1 LLLLR
6 QIQLL
11 LRSSRS
17 SMTLLPHQRAALFG
31 NGITL
36 PKLACVAGEPSGDLL
51 AAPVLSALNQIPD
64 MAGLEVYGIGGP
76 RMQAEG
82 MRSDWPMETLSVR
95 GYVEAIKQLPA
106 ILKLRKELIQN
117 LLNEGRPDVY
127 LGIDAPD
134 FNLGVE
140 LQLRKAGIPTLHL
153 VSPSIWAWRA
163 GRIKKISQSVE
174 RMLCIFPFETEIYDK
189 AGVASTYVGHP
200 LASEIPLE
208 PNIEQAREK
217 LSKHLK
223 IPTSSLEGLVIA
235 VLPGSRG
242 SEIELIAPVFF
253 ETMQILSE
261 RLKGQK
267 LHFLIPV
274 ATPRLREPLEQL
286 LLKTKNTNPDIQIHL
301 LDGMADEVL
310 EASDVVLIA
319 SGTATLQAALWKK
332 PMVISYKV
340 PWLTAQIMKR
350 QGYMP
355 YVGLP
360 NILCGEFVVPELLQD
375 DATQEKLA
383 NAVQAWLDHP
393 AKVARLKERF
403 AQMHETLRR
412 PTGLLVAQAIAQTI
426 ANNRK
431 KQVSA

>member
-1 LLLLR
+1 
-6 QIQLL
+6 
-11 LRSSRS
+11 
-17 SMTLLPHQRAALFG
+17 MTLLLPLRAASFA
-31 NGITL
+31 NDRITL

-76 RMQAEG
+76 RMQAQG

-106 ILKLRKELIQN
+106 ILKLRKELIAN
-117 LLNEGRPDVY
+117 LLGDGRPDVY

-163 GRIKKISQSVE
+163 GRIKKISQAVE
-174 RMLCIFPFETEIYDK
+174 RMLCIFPFETEIYDR

-200 LASEIPLE
+200 LASDIPLE
-208 PNIEQAREK
+208 PNSQAARKK
-217 LSKHLK
+217 LTQTLNLYEGA
-223 IPTSSLEGLVIA
+223 LEGIIVA

-242 SEIELIAPVFF
+242 SEIELIAPIFF
-253 ETMQILSE
+253 QTMELLAE
-261 RLKGQK
+261 RIQGQK
-267 LHFLIPV
+267 LNFLIPI

-286 LLKTKNTNPDIQIHL
+286 LVKTKNQYPDIQIHL

-332 PMVISYKV
+332 PMVISYMV

-375 DATQEKLA
+375 DATPEKLVT
-383 NAVQAWLDHP
+383 AVLNWLDHP
-393 AKVARLKERF
+393 SKVAELKTRF

-412 PTGLLVAQAIAQTI
+412 PTGLLVAQAVAQTI
-426 ANNRK
+426 ANSRKNR
-431 KQVSA
+431 VSA

>member
-1 LLLLR
+1 
-6 QIQLL
+6 
-11 LRSSRS
+11 
-17 SMTLLPHQRAALFG
+17 
-31 NGITL
+31 L

-76 RMQAEG
+76 RMQAQG

-106 ILKLRKELIQN
+106 ILKLRKELIRN
-117 LLNEGRPDVY
+117 LTGEGRPDVY

-140 LQLRKAGIPTLHL
+140 LHLRKAGIPTLHL

-163 GRIKKISQSVE
+163 GRIKKISQAVE
-174 RMLCIFPFETEIYDK
+174 RMLCIFPFETEIYDR

-208 PNIEQAREK
+208 PNTNLAREK
-217 LSKHLK
+217 IAKELKLSSHLLQE
-223 IPTSSLEGLVIA
+223 IVIA
-235 VLPGSRG
+235 VLPGSRN

-253 ETMQILSE
+253 ETMQLLTE
-261 RLKGQK
+261 KLKGQK

-274 ATPRLREPLEQL
+274 ATPRLRAPLEQL
-286 LLKTKNTNPDIQIHL
+286 LLQAKNINPDIQIEL

-350 QGYMP
+350 QGYLP

-360 NILCGEFVVPELLQD
+360 NILCGEFVVPELLQN
-375 DATQEKLA
+375 DASPENLA
-383 NAVQAWLDHP
+383 QALIDWLNHP
-393 AKVARLKERF
+393 NKVAELKARF
-403 AQMHETLRR
+403 SQMHETLRR
-412 PTGLLVAQAIAQTI
+412 PTGLLVAQAVAQTI
-426 ANNRK
+426 ANSRQK
-431 KQVSA
+431 RVQS

>member
-1 LLLLR
+1 
-6 QIQLL
+6 
-11 LRSSRS
+11 
-17 SMTLLPHQRAALFG
+17 MTLLPPLRAASFG

-64 MAGLEVYGIGGP
+64 MANLEVYGIGGP

-127 LGIDAPD
+127 LGVDAPD

-140 LQLRKAGIPTLHL
+140 LELRKAGIPTLHL

-163 GRIKKISQSVE
+163 GRIKKIAQAVE

-208 PNIEQAREK
+208 PNIQQAREN
-217 LSKHLK
+217 LTQYLNKHLNK
-223 IPTSSLEGLVIA
+223 QLNKKLKQETNSLDGLVIA

-253 ETMQILSE
+253 ETMQLLSS
-261 RLKGQK
+261 RLKGQR
-267 LHFLIPV
+267 LHFLIPM

-286 LLKTKNTNPDIQIHL
+286 LRKAKQANPDIQIHL

-350 QGYMP
+350 QGYLP

-375 DATQEKLA
+375 DATPENLA
-383 NAVQAWLDHP
+383 NALQEWLEHP
-393 AKVARLKERF
+393 NKVAKLKERF
-403 AQMHETLRR
+403 AHMHETLRR
-412 PTGLLVAQAIAQTI
+412 PTGLLVAQAVAQTI
-426 ANNRK
+426 ANQRK
-431 KQVSA
+431 NKVSL

>member
-1 LLLLR
+1 
-6 QIQLL
+6 
-11 LRSSRS
+11 
-17 SMTLLPHQRAALFG
+17 MTLLPHLPAASYG
-31 NGITL
+31 NDRPTL

-64 MAGLEVYGIGGP
+64 MVDLEVYGIGGP

-106 ILKLRKELIQN
+106 ILKLRKELISN
-117 LLNEGRPDVY
+117 LLNEGRPDVF

-134 FNLGVE
+134 FNLDVE
-140 LQLRKAGIPTLHL
+140 LKLRKAGIPTLHL

-163 GRIKKISQSVE
+163 GRMKKIAQAVE
-174 RMLCIFPFETEIYDK
+174 RMLCIFPFETEIYDR

-208 PNIEQAREK
+208 PNTKEARK
-217 LSKHLK
+217 TIVQLLNLSANALDG
-223 IPTSSLEGLVIA
+223 IVIA

-242 SEIELIAPVFF
+242 SEIELIAPLFF
-253 ETMQILSE
+253 DTMQLLTE
-261 RLKGQK
+261 RLIGQK

-286 LLKTKNTNPDIQIHL
+286 LLQTKNLNPDIQIYL
-301 LDGMADEVL
+301 LDGRADEVL

-350 QGYMP
+350 QGYLP

-360 NILCGEFVVPELLQD
+360 NILCKEFVVPELLQD
-375 DATQEKLA
+375 KATPENLA
-383 NAVQAWLDHP
+383 AAVMAWLEHP
-393 AKVARLKERF
+393 EKVLEIKARF

-426 ANNRK
+426 ASAS
-431 KQVSA
+431 KQRASQ

>member
-1 LLLLR
+1 
-6 QIQLL
+6 
-11 LRSSRS
+11 
-17 SMTLLPHQRAALFG
+17 MTSLPPLRAASFG
-31 NGITL
+31 NRITL

-51 AAPVLSALNQIPD
+51 AAPALSALNQIPD

-117 LLNEGRPDVY
+117 LLNGGRPDVY

-163 GRIKKISQSVE
+163 GRIKKIAQAVD

-189 AGVASTYVGHP
+189 AGVTSTYVGHP

-208 PNIEQAREK
+208 PNIQQAREK
-217 LSKHLK
+217 LSQYLNKHLK
-223 IPTSSLEGLVIA
+223 QEAISLDGLVVA

-253 ETMQILSE
+253 ETMQLLSS
-261 RLKGQK
+261 RLQGQK

-286 LLKTKNTNPDIQIHL
+286 LHKAKEVAPDIQIHL

-350 QGYMP
+350 QGYLP

-375 DATQEKLA
+375 DATPEKLA
-383 NAVQAWLDHP
+383 NALQEWLEHP
-393 AKVARLKERF
+393 NKVAVLKERF

-412 PTGLLVAQAIAQTI
+412 PTGLLVAQAVAQTI
-426 ANNRK
+426 ANQRK
-431 KQVSA
+431 NKASA

>member
-1 LLLLR
+1 MISLPPLL
-6 QIQLL
+6 
-11 LRSSRS
+11 
-17 SMTLLPHQRAALFG
+17 AASFG

-64 MAGLEVYGIGGP
+64 MSGLEVYGIGGP

-82 MRSDWPMETLSVR
+82 LRSDWPMETLSVR

-117 LLNEGRPDVY
+117 LLNEGRPDVF

-140 LQLRKAGIPTLHL
+140 LELRKAGIPTLHL

-163 GRIKKISQSVE
+163 GRIKKISQAVE

-208 PNIEQAREK
+208 PNIHQAREK
-217 LSKHLK
+217 LSRHLN
-223 IPTSSLEGLVIA
+223 IPEASLDGLVIA
-235 VLPGSRG
+235 VLPGSRS

-253 ETMQILSE
+253 ETMQLLLK

-267 LHFLIPV
+267 LNFLIPV

-286 LLKTKNTNPDIQIHL
+286 LLKVKELNSDIQIHL

-350 QGYMP
+350 QGYLP

-360 NILCGEFVVPELLQD
+360 NILCGEFVVPELLQN
-375 DATQEKLA
+375 DATPENLA
-383 NAVQAWLDHP
+383 NALQDWLENP
-393 AKVARLKERF
+393 VKVAKLKERF
-403 AQMHETLRR
+403 ALMHETLRR
-412 PTGLLVAQAIAQTI
+412 PTGLLVAQAVAQTI
-426 ANNRK
+426 ANQRK
-431 KQVSA
+431 NKSGI

>member
-1 LLLLR
+1 M
-6 QIQLL
+6 I
-11 LRSSRS
+11 
-17 SMTLLPHQRAALFG
+17 LLPPQRAALFDSDWLV
-31 NGITL
+31 L

-51 AAPVLSALNQIPD
+51 AAPVLSALNQMPD
-64 MAGLEVYGIGGP
+64 VAGLEVYGIGGP

-82 MRSDWPMETLSVR
+82 LRSDWPMETLSVR
-95 GYVEAIKQLPA
+95 GYVEAIRQLPA
-106 ILKLRKELIQN
+106 ILKLRRELIAN
-117 LLNEGRPDVY
+117 LLGEGRPDVY

-163 GRIKKISQSVE
+163 GRIKKIQQAVE
-174 RMLCIFPFETEIYDK
+174 RMLCIFPFETQIYDR

-200 LASEIPLE
+200 LASDIHDE
-208 PNIEQAREK
+208 PNIEQARKRVAEI
-217 LSKHLK
+217 LSTPKDDLGGK
-223 IPTSSLEGLVIA
+223 VIA

-253 ETMQILSE
+253 DTMRLLAD
-261 RLKGQK
+261 RLKGEK
-267 LHFLIPV
+267 LQFLIPI
-274 ATPRLREPLEQL
+274 ATPRLRAPLER
-286 LLKTKNTNPDIQIHL
+286 LKADTQALNPDISIHL
-301 LDGMADEVL
+301 LDGEADVVL

-355 YVGLP
+355 YIGLP

-375 DATQEKLA
+375 DATPEKLT
-383 NAVQAWLDHP
+383 NALLAWLNNP
-393 AKVARLKERF
+393 TKVAELKMRF
-403 AQMHETLRR
+403 VKMHETLRR
-412 PTGLLVAQAIAQTI
+412 PTGLLVAEAIAQTI
-426 ANNRK
+426 HSGNQKR
-431 KQVSA
+431 VDP

>member
-1 LLLLR
+1 
-6 QIQLL
+6 
-11 LRSSRS
+11 
-17 SMTLLPHQRAALFG
+17 MTSLQPQRAASFDNG
-31 NGITL
+31 NTL

-64 MAGLEVYGIGGP
+64 MNGLEIYGIGGP
-76 RMQAEG
+76 RMQAQG

-106 ILKLRKELIQN
+106 ILKLRKELIAH
-117 LLNEGRPDVY
+117 LLGDGRPDVF
-127 LGIDAPD
+127 LGVDAPD

-163 GRIKKISQSVE
+163 GRIKKIAQAVD
-174 RMLCIFPFETEIYDK
+174 RMLCIFPFETEIYDR
-189 AGVASTYVGHP
+189 AGIASTYVGHP

-208 PNIEQAREK
+208 PNTSQAREK
-217 LSKHLK
+217 IAQALHLGREGK
-223 IPTSSLEGLVIA
+223 DDLEGLVVA
-235 VLPGSRG
+235 VLPGSRS

-253 ETMQILSE
+253 ETMQL
-261 RLKGQK
+261 LAKKLQGQK

-274 ATPRLREPLEQL
+274 ATPRLRAPLDT
-286 LLKTKNTNPDIQIHL
+286 LLKVSQNQCPDIQIHL

-350 QGYMP
+350 QGYLP

-360 NILCGEFVVPELLQD
+360 NILCGEFVVPELLQG
-375 DATQEKLA
+375 DATPEKLSA
-383 NAVQAWLDHP
+383 AILDWLNHP
-393 AKVARLKERF
+393 SKVAQLKERF
-403 AQMHETLRR
+403 TKMHETLRR
-412 PTGLLVAQAIAQTI
+412 PTGLLVAQAVAQTI
-426 ANNRK
+426 MDRRIGRIA
-431 KQVSA
+431 S

>member
-1 LLLLR
+1 
-6 QIQLL
+6 
-11 LRSSRS
+11 
-17 SMTLLPHQRAALFG
+17 
-31 NGITL
+31 L

-51 AAPVLSALNQIPD
+51 AAPALSALNQIPD
-64 MAGLEVYGIGGP
+64 MANLEVYGIGGP

-106 ILKLRKELIQN
+106 ILKLRKELIAK
-117 LLNEGRPDVY
+117 LLGEDRPDVY

-140 LQLRKAGIPTLHL
+140 LQLRKSGIPTLHF

-163 GRIKKISQSVE
+163 GRIKKIAQAVD
-174 RMLCIFPFETEIYDK
+174 RMLCIFPFETEIYDR

-208 PNIEQAREK
+208 PNPQQAREK
-217 LSKHLK
+217 MTKTLKLSSGVLDG
-223 IPTSSLEGLVIA
+223 IVIA

-253 ETMQILSE
+253 ETMQLLTQK
-261 RLKGQK
+261 LKGQK

-274 ATPRLREPLEQL
+274 ATPRLRAPLEQL
-286 LLKTKNTNPDIQIHL
+286 VLKSKNLHPDIQIHL

-350 QGYMP
+350 QGYLP

-360 NILCGEFVVPELLQD
+360 NILCGQFVVPELLQD
-375 DATQEKLA
+375 EATPEKLA
-383 NAVQAWLDHP
+383 SAVQDWLEHP
-393 AKVARLKERF
+393 HKVAELKARF

-412 PTGLLVAQAIAQTI
+412 PTGLLVAQAVAQTI
-426 ANNRK
+426 ENSRQKRVA
-431 KQVSA
+431 A

>member
-1 LLLLR
+1 
-6 QIQLL
+6 
-11 LRSSRS
+11 
-17 SMTLLPHQRAALFG
+17 MTLLPPQPAASFG
-31 NGITL
+31 NGTTL

-76 RMQAEG
+76 RMQTEG

-106 ILKLRKELIQN
+106 ILKLRKDLIQN

-140 LQLRKAGIPTLHL
+140 LQLRKAGIPTLHF
-153 VSPSIWAWRA
+153 VSPSIWAWRG
-163 GRIKKISQSVE
+163 GRIKKISQAVE
-174 RMLCIFPFETEIYDK
+174 RMLCIFPFETEIYDR

-200 LASEIPLE
+200 LASEIPSE
-208 PNIEQAREK
+208 PDTHGARK
-217 LSKHLK
+217 K
-223 IPTSSLEGLVIA
+223 IAKVLRKESDSLDGVVIA

-253 ETMQILSE
+253 ETILLLAE
-261 RLKGQK
+261 RYQGQK
-267 LHFLIPV
+267 LHFLVPV

-286 LLKTKNTNPDIQIHL
+286 LLKTKNLNADIQISL

-310 EASDVVLIA
+310 EASDAVLIA

-350 QGYMP
+350 QGYLP

-375 DATQEKLA
+375 DATPEKLA
-383 NAVQAWLDHP
+383 NAVQAWLEHP
-393 AKVARLKERF
+393 TKVAELKERF

-412 PTGLLVAQAIAQTI
+412 PTGLLVAQAVAQTI
-426 ANNRK
+426 HNARNKR
-431 KQVSA
+431 VGS

>member
-1 LLLLR
+1 
-6 QIQLL
+6 
-11 LRSSRS
+11 
-17 SMTLLPHQRAALFG
+17 MTLLPPLLAASFG

-64 MAGLEVYGIGGP
+64 MSNLEVYGIGGP
-76 RMQAEG
+76 RMQAQG

-106 ILKLRKELIQN
+106 ILKLRKELIHQ
-117 LLNEGRPDVY
+117 LLNEDRPDVY

-140 LQLRKAGIPTLHL
+140 LELRKAGIPTLHL

-163 GRIKKISQSVE
+163 GRIKKIAQAVE
-174 RMLCIFPFETEIYDK
+174 RMLCIFPFETEIYDN
-189 AGVASTYVGHP
+189 AGVAATYVGHP
-200 LASEIPLE
+200 LASDIPLE
-208 PNIEQAREK
+208 PNTRGAREVIAK
-217 LSKHLK
+217 ALNREAQEILSLDG
-223 IPTSSLEGLVIA
+223 IVVA

-253 ETMQILSE
+253 ETMQLLTQK
-261 RLKGQK
+261 LKGQK

-274 ATPRLREPLEQL
+274 ATSRLKEPLEKM
-286 LLKTKNTNPDIQIHL
+286 LLKARTINPDIQIFL

-340 PWLTAQIMKR
+340 PWLTGQIMKR
-350 QGYMP
+350 QGYLP

-375 DATQEKLA
+375 NATSTKLA
-383 NAVQAWLDHP
+383 DAVLDWLEHP
-393 AKVARLKERF
+393 DKVSKLKERF

-412 PTGLLVAQAIAQTI
+412 PTGLLVAQAVAQTVTHSSKSRVC
-426 ANNRK
+426 A
-431 KQVSA
+431 

>member
-1 LLLLR
+1 
-6 QIQLL
+6 
-11 LRSSRS
+11 
-17 SMTLLPHQRAALFG
+17 MA
-31 NGITL
+31 
-36 PKLACVAGEPSGDLL
+36 KLACVAGEPSGDLL

-106 ILKLRKELIQN
+106 ILKLRKQLIAN
-117 LLNEGRPDVY
+117 LLGEGRPDVY

-163 GRIKKISQSVE
+163 GRIQKIAKAVD
-174 RMLCIFPFETEIYDK
+174 RMLCIFPFETEIYDR
-189 AGVASTYVGHP
+189 AGIASTYVGHP
-200 LASEIPLE
+200 LASDIPLE
-208 PNIEQAREK
+208 PNVNEARQK
-217 LSKHLK
+217 IAQTLS
-223 IPTSSLEGLVIA
+223 IPSNALDGLVIA
-235 VLPGSRG
+235 VLPGSRD

-253 ETMQILSE
+253 NTMQLLAD

-267 LHFLIPV
+267 LNFIIPV
-274 ATPRLREPLEQL
+274 ATPRLRAPLEQL
-286 LLKTKNTNPDIQIHL
+286 LIDARKNNSDIQIHL

-350 QGYMP
+350 QGYLP

-375 DATQEKLA
+375 DASPENLA
-383 NAVQAWLDHP
+383 NAVQEWLDHP
-393 AKVARLKERF
+393 AKVMELKARF

-412 PTGLLVAQAIAQTI
+412 PTGLLVAQAVAQTI
-426 ANNRK
+426 ANSRQK
-431 KQVSA
+431 RVGG

>member
-1 LLLLR
+1 
-6 QIQLL
+6 
-11 LRSSRS
+11 
-17 SMTLLPHQRAALFG
+17 M
-31 NGITL
+31 

-64 MAGLEVYGIGGP
+64 MTGLEVYGIGGP

-82 MRSDWPMETLSVR
+82 LRSDWPMETLSVR

-106 ILKLRKELIQN
+106 ILNLRKELIQY

-127 LGIDAPD
+127 LGVDAPD

-163 GRIKKISQSVE
+163 GRIKKISQAVD
-174 RMLCIFPFETEIYDK
+174 RMLCIFPFETEIYDR

-200 LASEIPLE
+200 LASDIPLE
-208 PNIEQAREK
+208 PNLQQARNTLTEVLT
-217 LSKHLK
+217 LSNSALDG
-223 IPTSSLEGLVIA
+223 IVIA
-235 VLPGSRG
+235 VLPGSRS

-253 ETMQILSE
+253 ETMQLLTE
-261 RLKGQK
+261 KLKGQK

-274 ATPRLREPLEQL
+274 ATLRLRQPLEQL
-286 LLKTKNTNPDIQIHL
+286 LFKAKNLNPDIQIHL

-350 QGYMP
+350 QGYLP

-360 NILCGEFVVPELLQD
+360 NILCGKFVVPELLQN
-375 DATQEKLA
+375 DATPEKLA
-383 NAVQAWLDHP
+383 NAVQDWLDHP
-393 AKVARLKERF
+393 HKVAELKARF

-412 PTGLLVAQAIAQTI
+412 PTGLLVAQAVAQTI
-426 ANNRK
+426 NNSRQK
-431 KQVSA
+431 RVGV

>member
-1 LLLLR
+1 
-6 QIQLL
+6 
-11 LRSSRS
+11 
-17 SMTLLPHQRAALFG
+17 
-31 NGITL
+31 L

-64 MAGLEVYGIGGP
+64 MTGLEVYGIGGP

-82 MRSDWPMETLSVR
+82 LRSDWPMETLSVR

-106 ILKLRKELIQN
+106 ILKLRKELIQY

-127 LGIDAPD
+127 LGVDAPD

-163 GRIKKISQSVE
+163 GRIKKISQAVD
-174 RMLCIFPFETEIYDK
+174 RMLCIFPFETEIYDR

-200 LASEIPLE
+200 LASDIPLE
-208 PNIEQAREK
+208 PNLQQARETLVEVLT
-217 LSKHLK
+217 LSNSALDG
-223 IPTSSLEGLVIA
+223 IVIA
-235 VLPGSRG
+235 VLPGSRS
-242 SEIELIAPVFF
+242 SEIELIAPAFF
-253 ETMQILSE
+253 ETMQLLTE
-261 RLKGQK
+261 KLKGQK

-274 ATPRLREPLEQL
+274 ATPRLRQPLEQL
-286 LLKTKNTNPDIQIHL
+286 LFKAKNLNPDIQIHL

-350 QGYMP
+350 QGYLP

-360 NILCGEFVVPELLQD
+360 NILCGKFVVPELLQN
-375 DATQEKLA
+375 DATPEKLA
-383 NAVQAWLDHP
+383 NAVQDWLDHP
-393 AKVARLKERF
+393 HKVAELKARF

-412 PTGLLVAQAIAQTI
+412 PTGLLVAQAVAQTI
-426 ANNRK
+426 NNSRQK
-431 KQVSA
+431 RVGV

>member
-1 LLLLR
+1 
-6 QIQLL
+6 
-11 LRSSRS
+11 
-17 SMTLLPHQRAALFG
+17 MTLLPLLRAASFG
-31 NGITL
+31 NGFTL
-36 PKLACVAGEPSGDLL
+36 LKLACVAGEPSGDLL
-51 AAPVLSALNQIPD
+51 AAPALSALNQIPD
-64 MAGLEVYGIGGP
+64 MSGLEIYGIGGP
-76 RMQAEG
+76 RMQAQG

-106 ILKLRKELIQN
+106 ILKLRKELIHN
-117 LLNEGRPDVY
+117 LLHEGRPDVY

-140 LQLRKAGIPTLHL
+140 LELRKAGIPTLHL

-163 GRIKKISQSVE
+163 GRIKKIAQAVE
-174 RMLCIFPFETEIYDK
+174 RILCIFPFETEIYDR

-200 LASEIPLE
+200 LASDIPLE
-208 PNIEQAREK
+208 PNTQGAREII
-217 LSKHLK
+217 LK
-223 IPTSSLEGLVIA
+223 ALNKQTHETPLLDGIVVA

-253 ETMQILSE
+253 ETMQLLSN
-261 RLKGQK
+261 RLQGQK
-267 LHFLIPV
+267 LHFLVPV
-274 ATPRLREPLEQL
+274 ATPRLKVPLEQM
-286 LLKTKNTNPDIQIHL
+286 LLKAKTINPDIQIHL

-350 QGYMP
+350 QGYLP

-375 DATQEKLA
+375 DATPEKLA
-383 NAVQAWLDHP
+383 NALQNWLDHP
-393 AKVARLKERF
+393 DQVTQLQERF

-412 PTGLLVAQAIAQTI
+412 PTGLLVAQAVAQTI
-426 ANNRK
+426 ANSSKGR
-431 KQVSA
+431 VSA

>member
-1 LLLLR
+1 
-6 QIQLL
+6 
-11 LRSSRS
+11 
-17 SMTLLPHQRAALFG
+17 M
-31 NGITL
+31 

-64 MAGLEVYGIGGP
+64 MSGLEVYGIGGP

-82 MRSDWPMETLSVR
+82 MDSVWPMETLSVR

-106 ILKLRKELIQN
+106 ILKLRKELIAH
-117 LLNEGRPDVY
+117 LLGEGRPDVY

-140 LQLRKAGIPTLHL
+140 LQLRKAGIPTLHF

-163 GRIKKISQSVE
+163 GRIKKIAQAVE
-174 RMLCIFPFETEIYDK
+174 RMLCIFPFETEIYDR

-200 LASEIPLE
+200 LASDIPLE
-208 PNIEQAREK
+208 PNTGAAREK
-217 LSKHLK
+217 MAKTLN
-223 IPTSSLEGLVIA
+223 IGISSLDGIVIA
-235 VLPGSRG
+235 VLPGSRS

-253 ETMQILSE
+253 ETMQLLTE
-261 RLKGQK
+261 KLKGQK

-274 ATPRLREPLEQL
+274 ATPRLHAPLEQL
-286 LLKTKNTNPDIQIHL
+286 LLKVKNINPDIQIHL

-350 QGYMP
+350 QGYLP

-375 DATQEKLA
+375 EATPEKLA
-383 NAVQAWLDHP
+383 MAILGWLESP
-393 AKVARLKERF
+393 VKVAQLKARF
-403 AQMHETLRR
+403 TQMHETLRR
-412 PTGLLVAQAIAQTI
+412 PTGLLVAQAISQTI
-426 ANNRK
+426 A
-431 KQVSA
+431 SASKMQRSAQ

>member
-1 LLLLR
+1 
-6 QIQLL
+6 
-11 LRSSRS
+11 
-17 SMTLLPHQRAALFG
+17 
-31 NGITL
+31 L

-64 MAGLEVYGIGGP
+64 MANLEIYGIGGP

-117 LLNEGRPDVY
+117 LLNEDRPDVY

-140 LQLRKAGIPTLHL
+140 LQLRKVGVPTLHL

-163 GRIKKISQSVE
+163 GRIKKIAQAVE

-208 PNIEQAREK
+208 PNISQAREK
-217 LSKHLK
+217 LCQYLK
-223 IPTSSLEGLVIA
+223 QPANSLDGLVIA

-253 ETMQILSE
+253 ETMQLLAR
-261 RLKGQK
+261 RLRGQK
-267 LHFLIPV
+267 LNFLIPV
-274 ATPRLREPLEQL
+274 ATPRLRDPLEQL
-286 LLKTKNTNPDIQIHL
+286 LRETKDASPDIHIHL

-350 QGYMP
+350 QGYLP

-375 DATQEKLA
+375 DATPEKLA
-383 NAVQAWLDHP
+383 NAIQEWLEHP
-393 AKVARLKERF
+393 NQVTTLKERF
-403 AQMHETLRR
+403 SQMHETLRR
-412 PTGLLVAQAIAQTI
+412 PTGLLVAQAVAQTI
-426 ANNRK
+426 ANQRPNK
-431 KQVSA
+431 SSV

>member
-1 LLLLR
+1 M
-6 QIQLL
+6 I
-11 LRSSRS
+11 SS
-17 SMTLLPHQRAALFG
+17 PPQRAASFG
-31 NGITL
+31 NDRITL

-64 MAGLEVYGIGGP
+64 MASLQVYGIGGP

-106 ILKLRKELIQN
+106 ILKLRKELIAHM
-117 LLNEGRPDVY
+117 LGEDRPDVY

-163 GRIKKISQSVE
+163 GRIKKIAQAVE
-174 RMLCIFPFETEIYDK
+174 RMLCIFPFETEIYDR

-200 LASEIPLE
+200 LASEISLE
-208 PNIEQAREK
+208 PNTSKAREQ
-217 LSKHLK
+217 LCSQLRL
-223 IPTSSLEGLVIA
+223 PANALEGIVIA
-235 VLPGSRG
+235 VLPGSRT

-253 ETMQILSE
+253 ETMQL
-261 RLKGQK
+261 LAQQMQGQR

-274 ATPRLREPLEQL
+274 ATPHLREPIERL
-286 LLKTKNTNPDIQIHL
+286 LQQTKNINPDIQIHL
-301 LDGMADEVL
+301 LDGSADQVL
-310 EASDVVLIA
+310 ESADVVLIA

-350 QGYMP
+350 QGYLP

-375 DATQEKLA
+375 EATPEKLA
-383 NAVQAWLDHP
+383 TAMMKWLEQP
-393 AKVARLKERF
+393 TKVAQLKARF

-412 PTGLLVAQAIAQTI
+412 PTGLLVAQAVAQTI
-426 ANNRK
+426 A
-431 KQVSA
+431 SAPKHRVAR

>member
-1 LLLLR
+1 
-6 QIQLL
+6 
-11 LRSSRS
+11 
-17 SMTLLPHQRAALFG
+17 M
-31 NGITL
+31 

-76 RMQAEG
+76 RMQAQG

-117 LLNEGRPDVY
+117 LTGEGRPDVY
-127 LGIDAPD
+127 LGVDAPD

-140 LQLRKAGIPTLHL
+140 FHLRKAGIPTLHF

-163 GRIKKISQSVE
+163 GRIKRISQAVE
-174 RMLCIFPFETEIYDK
+174 RMLCIFPFETEIYDR

-208 PNIEQAREK
+208 PNTNQARENITKELK
-217 LSKHLK
+217 LSSNLLDG
-223 IPTSSLEGLVIA
+223 IVIA
-235 VLPGSRG
+235 VLPGSRS

-253 ETMQILSE
+253 ETMQLLTE
-261 RLKGQK
+261 KLKGQK
-267 LHFLIPV
+267 LQFLIPV
-274 ATPRLREPLEQL
+274 ATPQLRTPLEEL
-286 LLKTKNTNPDIQIHL
+286 LLQAKNLNPDIQIQL

-350 QGYMP
+350 QGYLP

-360 NILCGEFVVPELLQD
+360 NILCGEFVVPELLQN
-375 DATQEKLA
+375 DATSEKLA
-383 NAVQAWLDHP
+383 QALIDWLNHP
-393 AKVARLKERF
+393 NKVAELKARF
-403 AQMHETLRR
+403 SQMHETLRR
-412 PTGLLVAQAIAQTI
+412 PTGLLVAQAVAQTI
-426 ANNRK
+426 TNSRQK
-431 KQVSA
+431 RVQS

>member
-1 LLLLR
+1 
-6 QIQLL
+6 
-11 LRSSRS
+11 
-17 SMTLLPHQRAALFG
+17 MTLLPPLHAALFA
-31 NGITL
+31 NDRITL

-51 AAPVLSALNQIPD
+51 AAPVLSALNQIPE
-64 MAGLEVYGIGGP
+64 MSGLEVYGIGGP
-76 RMQAEG
+76 RMQAQG

-117 LLNEGRPDVY
+117 LLHEGRPDVY

-140 LQLRKAGIPTLHL
+140 LELRKAGIPTLHL

-163 GRIKKISQSVE
+163 GRIKKISQAVE
-174 RMLCIFPFETEIYDK
+174 RMLCIFPFETQIYDK

-208 PNIEQAREK
+208 PNTHQAREK
-217 LSKHLK
+217 LSQHLN
-223 IPTSSLEGLVIA
+223 IPGKSLDGIVIA

-253 ETMQILSE
+253 ETMQLLSE

-286 LLKTKNTNPDIQIHL
+286 ALNTKNRNPDIQIHL

-350 QGYMP
+350 QGYLP

-360 NILCGEFVVPELLQD
+360 NILCGQFVVPELLQN
-375 DATQEKLA
+375 DATPENLA
-383 NAVQAWLDHP
+383 NALQEWLEHP
-393 AKVARLKERF
+393 TKVVTLKERF

-412 PTGLLVAQAIAQTI
+412 PTGLLVAQAVAQTI
-426 ANNRK
+426 ANQRK
-431 KQVSA
+431 NKVSV

>member
-1 LLLLR
+1 
-6 QIQLL
+6 
-11 LRSSRS
+11 
-17 SMTLLPHQRAALFG
+17 
-31 NGITL
+31 L

-64 MAGLEVYGIGGP
+64 MSGLEVYGIGGP

-106 ILKLRKELIQN
+106 ILKLRKELITN
-117 LLNEGRPDVY
+117 LLGEGRPDVF

-140 LQLRKAGIPTLHL
+140 LALRKSGIPTLHL

-163 GRIKKISQSVE
+163 GRIKKIAQAVD
-174 RMLCIFPFETEIYDK
+174 RMLCIFPFETEIYDR

-200 LASEIPLE
+200 LASEIPLQ
-208 PNIEQAREK
+208 PNPLLAREK
-217 LSKHLK
+217 ITKILQLSSDALD
-223 IPTSSLEGLVIA
+223 GLVIA
-235 VLPGSRG
+235 VLPGSRS

-253 ETMQILSE
+253 ETMQLLAKQ
-261 RLKGQK
+261 LKGQK
-267 LHFLIPV
+267 LYFLVPV
-274 ATPRLREPLEQL
+274 ATPRLRGPLEQL
-286 LLKTKNTNPDIQIHL
+286 LLKIKNINPDIQIHL

-350 QGYMP
+350 QGYLP

-375 DATQEKLA
+375 DATPQRLA
-383 NAVQAWLDHP
+383 KAVQEWLEHP
-393 AKVARLKERF
+393 TKVAKLKERF

-412 PTGLLVAQAIAQTI
+412 PTGLLVAQAVAQTI
-426 ANNRK
+426 ANSR
-431 KQVSA
+431 QQRTSL

>member
-1 LLLLR
+1 
-6 QIQLL
+6 
-11 LRSSRS
+11 
-17 SMTLLPHQRAALFG
+17 M
-31 NGITL
+31 

-106 ILKLRKELIQN
+106 ILKLRKQLIAN
-117 LLNEGRPDVY
+117 LLGEGRPDVY

-140 LQLRKAGIPTLHL
+140 LQLRKAGVPTLHL

-163 GRIKKISQSVE
+163 GRIQKIAKAVD
-174 RMLCIFPFETEIYDK
+174 RMLCIFPFETEIYDR
-189 AGVASTYVGHP
+189 AGIASTYVGHP
-200 LASEIPLE
+200 LASDIPLE
-208 PNIEQAREK
+208 PDTNEARQKIVQALNIPNNA
-217 LSKHLK
+217 LDG
-223 IPTSSLEGLVIA
+223 IFIA

-253 ETMQILSE
+253 DTMQLLAD

-267 LHFLIPV
+267 LNFIIPV
-274 ATPRLREPLEQL
+274 ATSRLRAPLEQL
-286 LLKTKNTNPDIQIHL
+286 LLNTKNNNPDIQIHL

-350 QGYMP
+350 QAYLP

-375 DATQEKLA
+375 DANPEKLA
-383 NAVQAWLDHP
+383 NAVQEWLNHP
-393 AKVARLKERF
+393 ARVTDLKARF
-403 AQMHETLRR
+403 TQMHETLRR
-412 PTGLLVAQAIAQTI
+412 PTGLLVAQAVAQTI
-426 ANNRK
+426 ANSRQK
-431 KQVSA
+431 RMGG

>member
-1 LLLLR
+1 
-6 QIQLL
+6 
-11 LRSSRS
+11 
-17 SMTLLPHQRAALFG
+17 MTLLQPQHAASFDNG
-31 NGITL
+31 NTL

-51 AAPVLSALNQIPD
+51 AAPVLSALNQIPG

-76 RMQAEG
+76 RMQAQG
-82 MRSDWPMETLSVR
+82 MRSNWPMETLSVR

-106 ILKLRKELIQN
+106 ILKLRKELIAN
-117 LLNEGRPDVY
+117 LLSEGRPDVF
-127 LGIDAPD
+127 LGVDAPD

-163 GRIKKISQSVE
+163 GRIKKIAQAVD
-174 RMLCIFPFETEIYDK
+174 RMLCIFPFETEIYDR
-189 AGVASTYVGHP
+189 AGVASNYVGHP

-208 PNIEQAREK
+208 PNTSQARGK
-217 LSKHLK
+217 IAQALHLDPSGK
-223 IPTSSLEGLVIA
+223 DGLEGLVIA
-235 VLPGSRG
+235 VLPGSRS

-253 ETMQILSE
+253 ATMQL
-261 RLKGQK
+261 LAKKLQGQK

-274 ATPRLREPLEQL
+274 ATPRLHAPLEA
-286 LLKTKNTNPDIQIHL
+286 LLKVTRNQFPDIQIHL
-301 LDGMADEVL
+301 LDGMADEAL

-350 QGYMP
+350 QGYLP

-360 NILCGEFVVPELLQD
+360 NILCGEFVVPELLQN
-375 DATQEKLA
+375 DATPEKLSA
-383 NAVQAWLDHP
+383 AILDWLNHPSKVVQ
-393 AKVARLKERF
+393 LKERF
-403 AQMHETLRR
+403 AKMHETLRR
-412 PTGLLVAQAIAQTI
+412 PTGLLVAQAVAQTI
-426 ANNRK
+426 MDRRVGRIA
-431 KQVSA
+431 S